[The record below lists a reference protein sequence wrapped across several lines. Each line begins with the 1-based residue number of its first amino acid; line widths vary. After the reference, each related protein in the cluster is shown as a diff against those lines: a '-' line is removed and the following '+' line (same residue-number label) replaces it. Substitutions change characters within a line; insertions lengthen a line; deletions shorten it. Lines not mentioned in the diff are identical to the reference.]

1 MNARREQRP
10 DPSGS
15 GPTVEP
21 PLSLATP
28 AVPAPGQTTS
38 GVGAIDDVTPT
49 PPPVPDVFGSRG
61 VARIPQHTMG
71 HGAQSSSDAL
81 SPVLVHSDASAGP
94 VPAWSVSWV
103 DGTGVDV
110 TVNFVPTP
118 DLGARRRW
126 AWNLLADVL
135 ASHACGEVSD
145 ASSDDDSDPEPDD
158 GTSAAVREPVAIPP
172 AGFDGGAALPLPD
185 PVTPAESALAVA

>member
-1 MNARREQRP
+1 MVVNRVARKWPGAKRIGPREMGTSAATLRSAEQKLGVIESKSTKQGG
-10 DPSGS
+10 D
-15 GPTVEP
+15 
-21 PLSLATP
+21 LAN
-28 AVPAPGQTTS
+28 
-38 GVGAIDDVTPT
+38 VGA
-49 PPPVPDVFGSRG
+49 
-61 VARIPQHTMG
+61 
-71 HGAQSSSDAL
+71 DAL
-81 SPVLVHSDASAGP
+81 SPVVVHSGASAGP
-94 VPAWSVSWV
+94 APAWSVSWV

-110 TVNFVPTP
+110 TVNFVPTQ

-185 PVTPAESALAVA
+185 PVTPAESALAAA